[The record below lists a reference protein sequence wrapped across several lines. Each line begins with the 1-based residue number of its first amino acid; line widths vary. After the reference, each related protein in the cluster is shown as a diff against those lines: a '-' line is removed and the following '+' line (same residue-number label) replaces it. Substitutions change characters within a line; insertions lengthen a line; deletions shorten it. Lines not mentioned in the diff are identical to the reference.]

1 MAKSFIFIVI
11 TLAISCLQ
19 TAESTKSPREGQT
32 NSAPRANVM
41 VETTH
46 RTIGLKKEPLKDK
59 MLVRKNV
66 AFREASSSM
75 IMDRLKDELGRIPW
89 SNHPAAA
96 SYTGETGGL
105 SQQRLLSIVN
115 QLTNDI
121 RVNGRRI
128 SPMQAQIVQQSSNG
142 EINPTPS
149 LNDMQND
156 IVTNIQQ
163 TMHGNMQDDLSSKP
177 SNLMQDDAQNTVIRP
192 IHVPMNNAG
201 NSEQAIQPSSFER
214 LMFGGLSQ
222 VAGTGEQNKGYSE
235 FGGGMSNIP
244 GLSIGG
250 QHNSGVINL
259 MESENGLKPMTG
271 MGNMNGVFNGMKGI
285 HMMGGTGRMGGKMWG
300 GDTYFNKR
308 RGAVSPRKNDPPKE
322 KTVTK
327 YSTSVLGKNKG
338 RKVNHVK
345 KIHHV
350 QNARPSVIRLVP
362 SERLTLAEKRSKL
375 KITSN

>member
-1 MAKSFIFIVI
+1 M
-11 TLAISCLQ
+11 
-19 TAESTKSPREGQT
+19 E
-32 NSAPRANVM
+32 
-41 VETTH
+41 TH
-46 RTIGLKKEPLKDK
+46 RTIRLKKQPLKDK
-59 MLVRKNV
+59 MPLRTNI

-75 IMDRLKDELGRIPW
+75 IMDKLKDELGRIPW

-96 SYTGETGGL
+96 SYTGGTGGL

-163 TMHGNMQDDLSSKP
+163 TMHGNGQDDLQSSKP
-177 SNLMQDDAQNTVIRP
+177 SNLMQDDAQDNVIRP

-201 NSEQAIQPSSFER
+201 NSGQAMQPSSFER

-244 GLSIGG
+244 GLSIGE

-271 MGNMNGVFNGMKGI
+271 MGNMNGVSNGMKGI

-308 RGAVSPRKNDPPKE
+308 RGAVSPKTNDPPKE

-327 YSTSVLGKNKG
+327 YSTSVLEKNKG
-338 RKVNHVK
+338 RKVNHAK
-345 KIHHV
+345 KIHRV
-350 QNARPSVIRLVP
+350 QDTKPSVIRLVP
-362 SERLTLAEKRSKL
+362 SERLTLAEKGSKM